1 MRPAT
6 TLVLVIILVGLF
18 AAATVQFVLLAR

>member
-6 TLVLVIILVGLF
+6 TLVLVILLVGLF
-18 AAATVQFVLLAR
+18 AAATLQFVLLAR